1 MTLWLRATNE
11 VEPQT
16 HALAVRLSGRF
27 VAQSHKGFLG

>member
-11 VEPQT
+11 LKLRA

-27 VAQSHKGFLG
+27 VAQSHKDLRT